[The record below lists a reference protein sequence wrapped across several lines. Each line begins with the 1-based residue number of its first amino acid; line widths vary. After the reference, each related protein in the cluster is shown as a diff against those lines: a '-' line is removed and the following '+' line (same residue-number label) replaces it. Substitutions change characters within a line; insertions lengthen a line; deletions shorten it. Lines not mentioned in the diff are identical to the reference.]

1 MILSSKVW
9 GLLFL
14 IMGSSALVGCSDGD
28 NGVAGATGSA
38 GLSALVS
45 QSSLPV
51 AGDDCDFGG
60 VRVASG
66 TDVDANGVLG
76 AGEEA
81 SVDLVCNGSDAP
93 AVNTAVKSLFTGL
106 GISADPATGRTL
118 PNIDAAL
125 PQLGMKL
132 FFTKGLGGD
141 QDSACVTCHHP
152 VLGGGD
158 DMTLPVGVAAEI
170 HGLLGP
176 GRRHLSGSIGFD
188 GGPTVPRNAPTTFN
202 VAMWDSV
209 LFHDGRVQALT
220 PMPLASGTVGGIRT
234 PDSAFGVADPA
245 ATGSLADAQ
254 ARFPVTSP
262 EEMRGFAFEAGNS
275 NDAVRAHLEDRLQ
288 GDAPELP
295 ANQWLPAFRTGYANP
310 TGTADTLITFPNI
323 TRAIAAYESSQVFVE
338 TPVKRFIA
346 GDDSAL
352 SGDAKLGALLFY
364 GEAGCGGCHS
374 GNFFTD
380 EAFHVIAMPQ
390 VGRGKGDN
398 NGVNGND
405 DFGRFRESG
414 VETDRYAFRT
424 PSLINT
430 AVTGPWGHA
439 GAYETLEVVVRHHI
453 DPRTAIQNFD
463 FNQLEPGVLAADMVV
478 NTGFALDK
486 LDALRAAGASVLP
499 VVTGLDDTDIAR
511 LVAFLEALTDPC
523 VEARQCLS
531 QWMPNSADQD
541 PDTLRVTAIDRTG
554 AAL

>member
-1 MILSSKVW
+1 
-9 GLLFL
+9 
-14 IMGSSALVGCSDGD
+14 
-28 NGVAGATGSA
+28 
-38 GLSALVS
+38 VS
-45 QSSLPV
+45 QTTLPV
-51 AGDDCDFGG
+51 AGGDCDFGG

-66 TDVDANGVLG
+66 TDADANGVLA
-76 AGEEA
+76 AGEET
-81 SVDLVCNGSDAP
+81 SVDLVCNGSDAL
-93 AVNTAVKSLFTGL
+93 AVNTAVKSVFTGL
-106 GISADPATGRTL
+106 GISADPTTGRTL
-118 PNIDAAL
+118 SDIDAAL

-132 FFTKGLGGD
+132 FFTKCLGGD

-152 VLGGGD
+152 VLGGSD
-158 DMTLPVGVAAEI
+158 DKTRQVGVGAEI
-170 HGLLGP
+170 DDLLGP
-176 GRRHLSGSIGFD
+176 GRRHSSGSPHFD
-188 GGPTVPRNAPTTFN
+188 GGPTVPRNSPTTFN

-220 PMPLASGTVGGIRT
+220 PAPLASGTVGGIRT

-245 ATGSLADAQ
+245 ATGSLVDAQ

-262 EEMRGFAFEAGNS
+262 EEMRGFAFEAGNT

-288 GDAPELP
+288 GDVAELP
-295 ANQWLPAFRTGYANP
+295 ANQRLPAFRTGYASP
-310 TGTADTLITFPNI
+310 SGTADTLITFPNI
-323 TRAIAAYESSQVFVE
+323 TRAIAAYESSQVFVD

-380 EAFHVIAMPQ
+380 EAFHVVSMPQ
-390 VGRGKGDN
+390 VGRGKGN

-414 VETDRYAFRT
+414 VEADRYAFRT

-439 GAYETLEVVVRHHI
+439 GTYETLEVVVRHHI

-463 FNQLEPGVLAADMVV
+463 FNQLEPGVQAEDMVV

-486 LDALRAAGASVLP
+486 LDALRAAGESTLP
-499 VVTGLDDTDIAR
+499 VVTSLDDTDIAR
-511 LVAFLEALTDPC
+511 LVSFLGALTDPC
-523 VEARQCLS
+523 VEDRQCLS
-531 QWMPNSADQD
+531 QWIPNSADQD
-541 PDTLRVTAIDRTG
+541 PDTLRVTATDRTG